1 MEKKKTLQD
10 EFEISMTREIE
21 SEAVNMCNLSD
32 GIVSRTTVEHIVN
45 MMAELNLTEE
55 ECMNVLKIP
64 EEQKPMYHDML
75 KEQMVVS

>member
-1 MEKKKTLQD
+1 M
-10 EFEISMTREIE
+10 
-21 SEAVNMCNLSD
+21 
-32 GIVSRTTVEHIVN
+32 EHIVN